1 MTVVHIVCQLWPLLS
16 NTIKSTKTLMFI
28 NNMFP
33 CFSKYLSKSVKK
45 RGAFE
50 FLKQGSKVNDFTNV
64 HIYTFTRGP
73 GILGTNE

>member
-1 MTVVHIVCQLWPLLS
+1 MSTMA
-16 NTIKSTKTLMFI
+16 TFIKYYKVDKNI
-28 NNMFP
+28 NVYQQYMFP

-73 GILGTNE
+73 GILGTNEW